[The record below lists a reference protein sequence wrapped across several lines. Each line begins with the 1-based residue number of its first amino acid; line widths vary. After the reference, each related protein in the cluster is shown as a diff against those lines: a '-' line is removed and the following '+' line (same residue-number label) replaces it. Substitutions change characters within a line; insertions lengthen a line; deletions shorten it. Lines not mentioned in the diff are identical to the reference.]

1 MQLDGTVNV
10 VGPVTVTVKVALIAA
25 LNVPPVTPE
34 IATELPVVGAGAAI
48 VGGGAAANARSAA
61 ALPIIQPSGLN
72 RKMPGIKPGI
82 QPNNARKNRTRRWD
96 AYVAWPPGGAEG
108 IALPMRA
115 GEAVA
120 FSGLLVHGSKA
131 NRGNAVRHAFYLRY
145 CEPATRM
152 VSLGGKPVLEDG
164 YSWMVSGEAE

>member
-1 MQLDGTVNV
+1 MTD
-10 VGPVTVTVKVALIAA
+10 VTVWFTLNDCTAA
-25 LNVPPVTPE
+25 SGCLWVVP
-34 IATELPVVGAGAAI
+34 GSHG
-48 VGGGAAANARSAA
+48 
-61 ALPIIQPSGLN
+61 SGLLPHETLG
-72 RKMPGIKPGI
+72 RLRG
-82 QPNNARKNRTRRWD
+82 
-96 AYVAWPPGGAEG
+96 VAPGGAEG